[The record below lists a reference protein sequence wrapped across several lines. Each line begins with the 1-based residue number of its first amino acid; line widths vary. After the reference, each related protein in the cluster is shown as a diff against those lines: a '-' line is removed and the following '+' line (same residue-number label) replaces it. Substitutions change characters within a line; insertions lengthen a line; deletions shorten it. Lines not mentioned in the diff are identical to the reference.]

1 MPDFHEVQL
10 DVGID
15 YGMTGGAEFETEIVA
30 TAGGRETRGI
40 VYPADLGSWQLGERS
55 IAKATLTYLDG
66 FFRARHGMAYGF
78 RAKIWGD
85 YVLPRQQIGVG
96 NGSQTAFQIY
106 KTYPDPS
113 LPYSKNLKKIVSGS
127 LSVWKNAL
135 LQSSGFSLNYDT
147 GVLTFSG
154 PPTSGHAIEVACE
167 YDTPVRFGM
176 DKFTARFDAWD
187 AASGEA
193 HFYISSLPIV
203 EIPV

>member
-85 YVLPRQQIGVG
+85 YVLPRADRRGERQPDGV
-96 NGSQTAFQIY
+96 SDLQ
-106 KTYPDPS
+106 D
-113 LPYSKNLKKIVSGS
+113 LPGS
-127 LSVWKNAL
+127 LSAVQQEPQK
-135 LQSSGFSLNYDT
+135 D
-147 GVLTFSG
+147 
-154 PPTSGHAIEVACE
+154 
-167 YDTPVRFGM
+167 R
-176 DKFTARFDAWD
+176 
-187 AASGEA
+187 
-193 HFYISSLPIV
+193 
-203 EIPV
+203 